1 MYHMAIFYH
10 YGVGV
15 EKNINEA
22 RRLYSITSRCSCRY
36 QSYAIFS
43 LCILLEEKG
52 EFENAFAIADYYRE
66 ENFFI
71 GFVICSDFYNRGICV
86 QKDDNVSHEYL
97 QIAKDSKYKVDQFNL
112 ASLYKKGKGCPKNE
126 KKAKFWTGISARNG
140 NSEAQVSLAINY
152 LKEKN
157 YNNAQQWAQI
167 SANAG
172 NPQGMWILS
181 RIHKQMNNSEKE
193 FEFVQKA
200 AKLGYGAALVSL
212 YKKKNPKFSII
223 FFEAAKNKSSI
234 GLYFYGK
241 QLIYRVGRKS
251 LSSLLKNQS
260 IMKMTSF

>member
-1 MYHMAIFYH
+1 MKELII
-10 YGVGV
+10 
-15 EKNINEA
+15 NI
-22 RRLYSITSRCSCRY
+22 T
-36 QSYAIFS
+36 
-43 LCILLEEKG
+43 
-52 EFENAFAIADYYRE
+52 
-66 ENFFI
+66 
-71 GFVICSDFYNRGICV
+71 
-86 QKDDNVSHEYL
+86 
-97 QIAKDSKYKVDQFNL
+97 KYFKRKL
-112 ASLYKKGKGCPKNE
+112 
-126 KKAKFWTGISARNG
+126 ISARNG

-241 QLIYRVGRKS
+241 QLIYVNNRIDDGLKALNEASELGYTKAIKKLIDLYENGKDGVEKNVE
-251 LSSLLKNQS
+251 LANKYTQMLKNT
-260 IMKMTSF
+260 KEYE